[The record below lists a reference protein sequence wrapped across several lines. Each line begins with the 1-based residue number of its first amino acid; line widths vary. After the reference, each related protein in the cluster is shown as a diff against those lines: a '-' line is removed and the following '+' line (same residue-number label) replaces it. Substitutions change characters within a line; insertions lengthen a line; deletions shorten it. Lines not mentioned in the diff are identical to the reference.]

1 MNLSIFLTQ
10 SFFSYYS
17 FPFFFFFLFDGA
29 NRETYKKI
37 WDNGDSLNKDE
48 LIVVENK
55 DDDRRLSEILLR
67 VTSLL
72 KMDCSFFIF
81 FVVANLRTVRFV
93 FVLKKYDDSRSF
105 FFFFFLSKIN
115 SKIDD
120 LIGLN
125 FKLTTSGKYLRFFD
139 CKIFLLLTYNFN
151 LILFI
156 FWILFQLRFFI
167 KYFFECFL

>member
-1 MNLSIFLTQ
+1 
-10 SFFSYYS
+10 
-17 FPFFFFFLFDGA
+17 
-29 NRETYKKI
+29 
-37 WDNGDSLNKDE
+37 
-48 LIVVENK
+48 
-55 DDDRRLSEILLR
+55 
-67 VTSLL
+67 
-72 KMDCSFFIF
+72 MDCSFFIF

-105 FFFFFLSKIN
+105 FFFFLSKIN

-139 CKIFLLLTYNFN
+139 RKIFLLLTYNFN

-156 FWILFQLRFFI
+156 F
-167 KYFFECFL
+167 